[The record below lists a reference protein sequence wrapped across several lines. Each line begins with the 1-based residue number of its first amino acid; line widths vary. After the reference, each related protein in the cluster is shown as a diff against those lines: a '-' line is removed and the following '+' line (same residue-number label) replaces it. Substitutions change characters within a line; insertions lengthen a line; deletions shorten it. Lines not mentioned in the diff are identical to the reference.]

1 MRRIF
6 AGSVVI
12 LVLSLAP
19 HTGSAMPAAARPTVT
34 AEAPLIFVE
43 GWWERERRDDAR
55 DRYWRLTP
63 EKRRQYDRFQAEAN
77 RRDQQRRRFE
87 QQDNR
92 AIQEQHRLLGY

>member
-12 LVLSLAP
+12 LVLSLGPDAN
-19 HTGSAMPAAARPTVT
+19 SAMPAAAKPTVR
-34 AEAPLIFVE
+34 AEAPFILVE

-63 EKRRQYDRFQAEAN
+63 EKRKQYDRFQTQAK
-77 RRDQQRRRFE
+77 RGDE
-87 QQDNR
+87 QHRSR